1 MAQLTGRLRDKALV
15 GWFTPLPQAKHSWQ
29 ADALMAIDVA
39 GVDREH
45 RCDRLEMVNLSLAR
59 GWHPTRF
66 ASVCAR
72 RVVTY

>member
-1 MAQLTGRLRDKALV
+1 
-15 GWFTPLPQAKHSWQ
+15 
-29 ADALMAIDVA
+29 MAIDVA